1 MEPEFYVQA
10 FRIHKG
16 YKSIYRKQKRK
27 QLKMAEL
34 LKLIEE
40 ANKLALL
47 MTKIKPTT
55 KNFIFKSILSSFVV
69 ITT

>member
-1 MEPEFYVQA
+1 
-10 FRIHKG
+10 
-16 YKSIYRKQKRK
+16 
-27 QLKMAEL
+27 MAEL

>member
-1 MEPEFYVQA
+1 
-10 FRIHKG
+10 
-16 YKSIYRKQKRK
+16 
-27 QLKMAEL
+27 MAEL

-55 KNFIFKSILSSFVV
+55 KNFIFKTHLW
-69 ITT
+69 